1 MKSSFR
7 PDASELIGKRLQK
20 YYENNES
27 QALPDQFKTLLAR
40 IDKAASL
47 QQETQSDKL
56 AISPEHMG

>member
-1 MKSSFR
+1 
-7 PDASELIGKRLQK
+7 LT
-20 YYENNES
+20 
-27 QALPDQFKTLLAR
+27 DQFKTLLAR